1 MSHSCLLLLSL
12 GVADGTSVSG
22 VQVTLVQVMGIFF
35 GMCYD
40 VWLKNQVTVLEAW
53 EPRLAGGGIGYHGLS
68 CHGKV
73 YEDECR
79 IASCEVSPCEVERY
93 GTQSDR
99 SDAYADDSSAE
110 QPGLIFFSGLCLLV
124 SRSKVSRSSTSGGG
138 GYCHE

>member
-1 MSHSCLLLLSL
+1 VAQESSHGSRS
-12 GVADGTSVSG
+12 VGTTPCRG
-22 VQVTLVQVMGIFF
+22 
-35 GMCYD
+35 
-40 VWLKNQVTVLEAW
+40 
-53 EPRLAGGGIGYHGLS
+53 GGGIGYHGLS

-110 QPGLIFFSGLCLLV
+110 QPGLIFFFWALFIGFSF
-124 SRSKVSRSSTSGGG
+124 
-138 GYCHE
+138 

>member
-1 MSHSCLLLLSL
+1 
-12 GVADGTSVSG
+12 
-22 VQVTLVQVMGIFF
+22 
-35 GMCYD
+35 MCYD

-53 EPRLAGGGIGYHGLS
+53 GPRLAGGGIGYHGLS

-110 QPGLIFFSGLCLLV
+110 QPGLIFFFLGFVYWFLVLRSRGARPPEGGATVMNDTHTLL
-124 SRSKVSRSSTSGGG
+124 
-138 GYCHE
+138 